1 MRSTFLLCL
10 VASAVLSSAAAAQDA
25 IDTVPLPSVDL
36 PPVLERILRDYEV
49 AWQSG
54 DAEALSALFTPD
66 GFVPTGRGWARGPA
80 AIQAAYAD
88 ASGGLQL
95 RAHGYAMVDTVGYI
109 VGAATR
115 RLRRRRALERG

>member
-25 IDTVPLPSVDL
+25 IDTAPLPSVDL

-66 GFVPTGRGWARGPA
+66 GFVPTGRGWSRG
-80 AIQAAYAD
+80 ISD
-88 ASGGLQL
+88 SSGGFE
-95 RAHGYAMVDTVGYI
+95 D
-109 VGAATR
+109 R
-115 RLRRRRALERG
+115 RPQYGRG